1 MFWFRTGASAAMSS
15 STPGNSRDIIIP
27 GQQLELEG
35 RRPGFGTYR
44 KEGRAF
50 SSTLGLKVSKGNYVD
65 ILPLSG
71 KYIPLPGDEVIGTVS
86 DMTSSN
92 WLFDINS
99 PYPGV
104 LHVSE
109 SPWKVEF
116 GATAKYLELGD
127 NVTARILS
135 VDDSKHV
142 QLTMRDQSLR
152 KLKGGH
158 VVDVP
163 YAKVPRVIGK
173 SGSMI
178 EMLKEYSG
186 CKILVGKNGRIWIDG
201 EVERIVVVAKAIGII
216 DEGAHT
222 HGLTDKV
229 REYLEESLPSRRN

>member
-1 MFWFRTGASAAMSS
+1 M
-15 STPGNSRDIIIP
+15 IP
-27 GQQLELEG
+27 GQPVDTG
-35 RRPGFGTYR
+35 SRRPGFGTYR
-44 KEGRAF
+44 KEGKAY
-50 SSTLGLKVSKGNYVD
+50 STTLGLRISKGNYVD

-71 KYIPLPGDEVIGTVS
+71 KYVPFSGDDVIGTVT

-92 WLFDINS
+92 WLMDINS

-104 LHVSE
+104 LHASE
-109 SPWKVEF
+109 SPWRVEF

-152 KLKGGH
+152 KLRGGH
-158 VVDVP
+158 VVSIP

-178 EMLKEYSG
+178 DMLKRYSG
-186 CKILVGKNGRIWIDG
+186 CKMLVGKNGKIWLDG
-201 EVERIVVVAKAIGII
+201 EVENIVALAKAIRMI

-222 HGLTDKV
+222 HGLTDRV
-229 REYLEESLPSRRN
+229 RDYLEKTFPAANE

>member
-1 MFWFRTGASAAMSS
+1 M
-15 STPGNSRDIIIP
+15 
-27 GQQLELEG
+27 
-35 RRPGFGTYR
+35 
-44 KEGRAF
+44 
-50 SSTLGLKVSKGNYVD
+50 D

-71 KYIPLPGDEVIGTVS
+71 KYIPLSGDDVIGTVN

-104 LHVSE
+104 LHASE
-109 SPWKVEF
+109 SPWRVEF

-152 KLKGGH
+152 KLRGGH
-158 VVDVP
+158 TVDIP

-178 EMLKEYSG
+178 EMLKQYSG

-201 EVERIVVVAKAIGII
+201 DVERTLVVAEAIAMI
-216 DEGAHT
+216 DEGAHM
-222 HGLTDKV
+222 HGLTDRV
-229 REYLEESLPSRRN
+229 RDLLESSLRHTRD

>member
-1 MFWFRTGASAAMSS
+1 M
-15 STPGNSRDIIIP
+15 
-27 GQQLELEG
+27 
-35 RRPGFGTYR
+35 
-44 KEGRAF
+44 
-50 SSTLGLKVSKGNYVD
+50 D

-71 KYIPLPGDEVIGTVS
+71 KYVPFSGDEIIGTVN

-92 WLFDINS
+92 WLLDINS

-104 LHVSE
+104 LHNSE

-116 GATAKYLELGD
+116 GATAKYLSIGD
-127 NVTARILS
+127 NVTAMILA

-142 QLTMRDQSLR
+142 QVTMRDQSLR

-158 VVDVP
+158 TVDVP

-178 EMLKEYSG
+178 DMLKKYSG

-201 EVERIVVVAKAIGII
+201 EVEKVVIVAKAIRMI

-222 HGLTDKV
+222 RGLTDRV
-229 REYLEESLPSRRN
+229 RDYLESALPAGHK

>member
-1 MFWFRTGASAAMSS
+1 
-15 STPGNSRDIIIP
+15 
-27 GQQLELEG
+27 
-35 RRPGFGTYR
+35 
-44 KEGRAF
+44 
-50 SSTLGLKVSKGNYVD
+50 
-65 ILPLSG
+65 
-71 KYIPLPGDEVIGTVS
+71 
-86 DMTSSN
+86 MTSSN

-104 LHVSE
+104 LHASE

-158 VVDVP
+158 VVDIP

-173 SGSMI
+173 NGSMI
-178 EMLKEYSG
+178 EMIKEYSR
-186 CKILVGKNGRIWIDG
+186 CKVLIGKNGRIWIDG
-201 EVERIVVVAKAIGII
+201 EVENVLNVAKAIRII
-216 DEGAHT
+216 DEESHT
-222 HGLTDKV
+222 HGLTD
-229 REYLEESLPSRRN
+229 RIRDFLESSFPSKHG

>member
-1 MFWFRTGASAAMSS
+1 M
-15 STPGNSRDIIIP
+15 
-27 GQQLELEG
+27 
-35 RRPGFGTYR
+35 
-44 KEGRAF
+44 
-50 SSTLGLKVSKGNYVD
+50 SKGNYVD

-71 KYIPLPGDEVIGTVS
+71 KYVPFSGDDVIGTVN

-158 VVDVP
+158 IVDIP

-178 EMLKEYSG
+178 EMIKEYSR
-186 CKILVGKNGRIWIDG
+186 CKILIGKNGRIWVDG
-201 EVERIVVVAKAIGII
+201 EVESVVSVAKAIRII
-216 DEGAHT
+216 DEESHT
-222 HGLTDKV
+222 HGLTDRIKDF
-229 REYLEESLPSRRN
+229 LESSFPPRNG